1 MAFEKGQSG
10 NPYGRKKG
18 TLNKSTKELRAI
30 VREVL
35 NSNFTKAKI
44 ARDLKEL
51 TPKYRLDF
59 YFKLLEYTLPKPT
72 EMDNVEDDSKTDFIA
87 RVIADLNTKRNPDGT
102 KQC

>member
-18 TLNKSTKELRAI
+18 TLNKSTKELRSL
-30 VREVL
+30 VKEVL
-35 NSNFTKAKI
+35 STNFTKAKI

-59 YFKLLEYTLPKPT
+59 YFKLLEYTLSKPT
-72 EMDNVEDDSKTDFIA
+72 GPDNDNNEDSKSDFINHILS
-87 RVIADLNTKRNPDGT
+87 VMNVKQKPD
-102 KQC
+102 